1 MGTAV
6 ASWEVRADDAD
17 AFVLCEQ
24 GLGRAVQGL
33 GVLAVGRRCWSHSH
47 FLATCYVGIVLVET
61 FNKHSEGL
69 VEAALLGL
77 ARYGAFGVELGA

>member
-1 MGTAV
+1 MTQMLSSC
-6 ASWEVRADDAD
+6 ASRALGALSRALVCLRSADD
-17 AFVLCEQ
+17 
-24 GLGRAVQGL
+24 
-33 GVLAVGRRCWSHSH
+33 RCWSHSH

-77 ARYGAFGVELGA
+77 ARYGAFGVELGDERCKRVVR